1 MHENPMQRMI
11 KRSEMLRDRTR
22 FRKALQQ
29 GKPQLGVF
37 IQSSDPINIELA
49 GVAGFDFVVV
59 DLEHGGHYYE
69 CVEAMCRAGDAA
81 EIDVIVRIPSI
92 TPNNVFRPLDSGA
105 TGVQAPQ
112 VNDPETA
119 KAVASNAKYAPAGF
133 RGAARPRASRWG
145 TKPDYFAQAN
155 EETVVV
161 VHCETKQCVENIDA
175 IIAAPGIDVVF
186 AGPQDLSH
194 SYGVPGDAANPL
206 VQNAITAMLQAAQR
220 RKIAAGVFVGAVEDA
235 KKRIEQG
242 FTYILFGT
250 DQSLLFNAM
259 KTAVSG
265 IGLKR

>member
-1 MHENPMQRMI
+1 MQRG
-11 KRSEMLRDRTR
+11 E
-22 FRKALQQ
+22 
-29 GKPQLGVF
+29 PQLGVF
-37 IQSSDPINIELA
+37 IQSLDPANIELA

-69 CVEAMCRAGDAA
+69 CVEAMCRAGDAVGV
-81 EIDVIVRIPSI
+81 DVIVRIPSV

-105 TGVQAPQ
+105 IGIQAPQ
-112 VNDPETA
+112 VNNPETA
-119 KAVASNAKYAPAGF
+119 QIVASNAKYAPAGF

-175 IIAAPGIDVVF
+175 IIVAPGIDVMF

-194 SYGVPGDAANPL
+194 SYGVPGDVANLL
-206 VQNAITAMLQAAQR
+206 VQDAITTMLQAAKR
-220 RKIAAGVFVGAVEDA
+220 RKIVAGIFVGTIEDA
-235 KKRIEQG
+235 RKRIDQG
-242 FTYILFGT
+242 FAYILFGT
-250 DQSLLFNAM
+250 DQSLLCGAM
-259 KTAVSG
+259 RSAVSG